1 MATEKLY
8 DAWASRNPKWEIRY
22 EDLIRNVCNYGIGE
36 TSLREAKSKL
46 FGAGYELYIIA
57 FFIGLYS
64 NQRKPLID
72 DNTKIKNL
80 GWAIENWGNIEKR
93 SPRNQLSD
101 YEKPKVRKPY
111 PKIREYIFAALIAR
125 ANLDFIALEKGEI
138 TLRKAVDILIN
149 TMEEYAN
156 YGFRFI
162 KEKTEDNP
170 NWLFNNEKALLE
182 VFLGFDSDE
191 AEAEDDDEPEEL

>member
-1 MATEKLY
+1 MAIEKLY
-8 DAWASRNPKWEIRY
+8 DTWASRNPQWETRY
-22 EDLIRNVCNYGIGE
+22 EDLIRNICDYGKGE
-36 TSLREAKSKL
+36 TSLREARSKL

-64 NQRKPLID
+64 NQRRPLTE
-72 DNTKIKNL
+72 DNTKRKNF

-93 SPRNQLSD
+93 NNRRQ
-101 YEKPKVRKPY
+101 Y

-125 ANLDFIALEKGEI
+125 TNLDFIALEKDEI
-138 TLRKAVDILIN
+138 TLRKAVDMLIT

-182 VFLGFDSDE
+182 VFLGFDSE
-191 AEAEDDDEPEEL
+191 EAEDEEDDEPEEL

>member
-8 DAWASRNPKWEIRY
+8 DTWASRNPQWETRY
-22 EDLIRNVCNYGIGE
+22 EDLIRSVCDYGKGE
-36 TSLREAKSKL
+36 TSLREARSKL

-64 NQRKPLID
+64 NQRRPLTE
-72 DNTKIKNL
+72 DNTKRKNF
-80 GWAIENWGNIEKR
+80 GWAIENWGNIER
-93 SPRNQLSD
+93 RNNRRQ
-101 YEKPKVRKPY
+101 Y
-111 PKIREYIFAALIAR
+111 PKIRDYIFAALIAR
-125 ANLDFIALEKGEI
+125 TDLDFIALEKGDI
-138 TLRKAVDILIN
+138 TLRKAVDILI
-149 TMEEYAN
+149 TSMEEYAN

-162 KEKTEDNP
+162 KERTEDNP

-191 AEAEDDDEPEEL
+191 AEEEDDDEPEEL